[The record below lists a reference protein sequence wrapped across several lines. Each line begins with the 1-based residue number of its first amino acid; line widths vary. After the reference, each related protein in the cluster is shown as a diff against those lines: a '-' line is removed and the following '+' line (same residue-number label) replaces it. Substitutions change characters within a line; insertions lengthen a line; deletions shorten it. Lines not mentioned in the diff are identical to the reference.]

1 MIIVIIEGAGAD
13 VHFGQTSRICVKDG
27 GACDWG
33 GPACFSFM
41 VPRFTSPTASNG
53 ETAEENKDSLCC
65 WSHVGWMEATLLWFS
80 IRAVVS

>member
-1 MIIVIIEGAGAD
+1 M
-13 VHFGQTSRICVKDG
+13 QTSTLDRQAGFVSKMVVLVTVG
-27 GACDWG
+27 G